1 MFIVLLKFT
10 GDKAEAG
17 RLMAAHKDWIEQGFA
32 AGVFVLV
39 GSLPGGT
46 GGALMAR
53 GVSMSDL
60 KERVGEDPFVREG
73 VVSAE
78 IIEIEPG
85 RADPRLRFLAD
96 DAAAI

>member
-1 MFIVLLKFT
+1 
-10 GDKAEAG
+10 
-17 RLMAAHKDWIEQGFA
+17 
-32 AGVFVLV
+32 
-39 GSLPGGT
+39 
-46 GGALMAR
+46 
-53 GVSMSDL
+53 MSDL

-96 DAAAI
+96 NAAAI